1 MIEKANPEIDV
12 EELMRHIRE
21 EVARRKQ
28 SFATPQSLA
37 ETTQRLMALKA
48 ALEQGWPTLL
58 ACDLQPAFAPS
69 PERCY
74 TLGELLRFHDDAF
87 VTNAYQAILLR
98 PADSGGFEHYLD
110 LLRRGESK
118 VAILGRLRYSP
129 EGRHHGVKIK
139 GLWRGFLLWRFYRLP
154 LIGSL
159 FQTFAI
165 LARLPALERNQRCF
179 EAYAIQQ
186 IGRLNL
192 RAGENVNITQ
202 HAAQQRW
209 TSFQTVLP
217 PLQRLLAELATGK
230 ADAAVVQSLADSLG
244 HETQEQLA
252 KVAEH
257 LRLLEERNPARALE
271 TLTTQWRESEQQL
284 RHDMTAQLR
293 LLDEHKADAAQLAG
307 LTNHLMEMAQ
317 TKADQI
323 ALSELR
329 DTLAQAVQAKADQTA
344 LTNLRDTFA
353 QAVQAKADQASVASM
368 AAEIR
373 QVQQRIQDHKR
384 SLLDQQRRLGLL
396 LEEARKR
403 LPAPLDNGQLATFA
417 GEADHLLDAMYV
429 TFEDRFRGD
438 RADIKQRV
446 AVYLPLIEAARV
458 GTPDAPIVDIGCGRG
473 EWLELLQE
481 HLLTARGVDLNRIMV
496 NECRERGF
504 EVVEAEAL
512 QYLRELPDSSLGAVT
527 GMHIIEHLPLPILIA
542 LLDESLRVLRPG
554 GLAIFETP
562 NPENLVVGACNFYM
576 DPTHRNPLPPVMVEY
591 LVEARGFVRVE
602 TRRWQQGLQDSLQFL
617 QAGSP
622 GAAELNPLIQMTKE
636 HYFAAPDYAVIG
648 YKA

>member
-1 MIEKANPEIDV
+1 MIETANPEIDV

-21 EVARRKQ
+21 DVARRKQ
-28 SFATPQSLA
+28 SLATPQSLA

-48 ALEQGWPTLL
+48 ALEQSWPALL

-69 PERCY
+69 PERRY

-87 VTNAYQAILLR
+87 VANAYQAILLR

-159 FQTFAI
+159 FQTLAI

-179 EAYAIQQ
+179 ESYAIQQ

-257 LRLLEERNPARALE
+257 LRRLEEQNPKQALE
-271 TLTTQWRESEQQL
+271 TLATQWQESEQRL

-317 TKADQI
+317 TKADQT

-329 DTLAQAVQAKADQTA
+329 DTLAQAVQVKADQTG
-344 LTNLRDTFA
+344 
-353 QAVQAKADQASVASM
+353 VASM

-373 QVQQRIQDHKR
+373 QMQQRIQDHKR

-403 LPAPLDNGQLATFA
+403 LPAPLDNVQLATFA
-417 GEADHLLDAMYV
+417 DEADHLLDAMYV

-473 EWLELLQE
+473 EWLELLKE
-481 HLLTARGVDLNRIMV
+481 RGLTARGVDLNRIMV
-496 NECRERGF
+496 NECRERGC
-504 EVVEAEAL
+504 EVAEAEAL
-512 QYLRELPDSSLGAVT
+512 QYLRELPDNCLGAVT
-527 GMHIIEHLPLPILIA
+527 GIHIIEHLPLPILIA

-591 LVEARGFVRVE
+591 LVEARGFVQVE
-602 TRRWQQGLQDSLQFL
+602 IRRWQQGLQDSLQFL

-622 GAAELNPLIQMTKE
+622 GAAELNPLIQMIKE

-648 YKA
+648 HKA

>member
-1 MIEKANPEIDV
+1 MIETTNPEIDV

-21 EVARRKQ
+21 DLARRKQ
-28 SFATPQSLA
+28 SLTTPSLA

-48 ALEQGWPTLL
+48 ALEQGWPALPT
-58 ACDLQPAFAPS
+58 CDLQPAFVPS
-69 PERCY
+69 PERRY

-87 VTNAYQAILLR
+87 VANAYQAILLR
-98 PADSGGFEHYLD
+98 PADPGGLEHYLD

-118 VAILGRLRYSP
+118 VGILGRLRYSP
-129 EGRHHGVKIK
+129 EGRQHGVKIK
-139 GLWRGFLLWRFYRLP
+139 GLGRGFLLWRFYHLP
-154 LIGSL
+154 LIGGL
-159 FQTFAI
+159 FQTLAI

-192 RAGENVNITQ
+192 RTGENANITQ
-202 HAAQQRW
+202 HAVQQRW
-209 TSFQTVLP
+209 TSFQAALP
-217 PLQRLLAELATGK
+217 PLQRLLTELATGK
-230 ADAAVVQSLADSLG
+230 ADAAALQGLADSLG

-257 LRLLEERNPARALE
+257 LRCLEERNPMREMETLTGQVRELREIKADGAALE
-271 TLTTQWRESEQQL
+271 TLATRWRAGEQQF
-284 RHDMTAQLR
+284 RNDMDVQLR
-293 LLDEHKADAAQLAG
+293 LLNEHKADAAQLTG
-307 LTNHLMEMAQ
+307 LANHLMEMAQ
-317 TKADQI
+317 TKADQT

-329 DTLAQAVQAKADQTA
+329 DTLAQAVQAKADQT
-344 LTNLRDTFA
+344 
-353 QAVQAKADQASVASM
+353 SVASM
-368 AAEIR
+368 AAEMR

-403 LPAPLDNGQLATFA
+403 LPDPLDKGQLATFA

-438 RADIKQRV
+438 RADIKQRMT
-446 AVYLPLIEAARV
+446 VYLPLIAAARV

-481 HLLTARGVDLNRIMV
+481 HGLTARGVDLNRIMID
-496 NECRERGF
+496 ECRERGC
-504 EVVEAEAL
+504 EVAEAEAL
-512 QYLRELPDSSLGAVT
+512 QYLRELPDNSLGAVT
-527 GMHIIEHLPLPILIA
+527 GMHIIEHLPLPVLIA

-562 NPENLVVGACNFYM
+562 NPENLMVGACNFYM

-602 TRRWQQGLQDSLQFL
+602 IRRWQQGLQDSLQFL
-617 QAGSP
+617 QAGTP
-622 GAAELNPLIQMTKE
+622 GAAELNPLIQMAKE

-648 YKA
+648 YKAC

>member
-1 MIEKANPEIDV
+1 MIETANPEIDV

-21 EVARRKQ
+21 DVARRKQ
-28 SFATPQSLA
+28 SLATPQSLA

-48 ALEQGWPTLL
+48 ALEQSWPALL

-69 PERCY
+69 PERRY

-87 VTNAYQAILLR
+87 VANAYQAILLR

-159 FQTFAI
+159 FQTLAI

-179 EAYAIQQ
+179 ESYAIQQ

-257 LRLLEERNPARALE
+257 LRRLEEQNPKQALE
-271 TLTTQWRESEQQL
+271 TLATQWQESEQRL

-317 TKADQI
+317 TKADQT

-329 DTLAQAVQAKADQTA
+329 DTLAQAVQVKADQTG
-344 LTNLRDTFA
+344 
-353 QAVQAKADQASVASM
+353 VASM

-373 QVQQRIQDHKR
+373 QMQQRIQDHKR

-403 LPAPLDNGQLATFA
+403 LPAPLDNVQLATFA
-417 GEADHLLDAMYV
+417 DEADHLLDAMYV

-473 EWLELLQE
+473 EWLELLKE
-481 HLLTARGVDLNRIMV
+481 RGLTARGVDLNRIMV
-496 NECRERGF
+496 NECRERGC
-504 EVVEAEAL
+504 EVAEAEAL
-512 QYLRELPDSSLGAVT
+512 QYLRELPDNCLGAVT

-591 LVEARGFVRVE
+591 LVEARGFVQVE
-602 TRRWQQGLQDSLQFL
+602 IRRWQQGLQDSLQFL

-622 GAAELNPLIQMTKE
+622 GAAELNPLIQMIKE

-648 YKA
+648 HKA

>member
-1 MIEKANPEIDV
+1 MIETANPEIDV

-21 EVARRKQ
+21 DVARRKQ
-28 SFATPQSLA
+28 SLATPQSLA

-48 ALEQGWPTLL
+48 ALEQSWPALL

-69 PERCY
+69 PERRY

-87 VTNAYQAILLR
+87 VANAYQAILLR

-159 FQTFAI
+159 FQTLAI

-179 EAYAIQQ
+179 ESYAIQQ

-257 LRLLEERNPARALE
+257 LRRLEEQNPKQALE
-271 TLTTQWRESEQQL
+271 TLATQWQESEQRL

-317 TKADQI
+317 TKADQT

-329 DTLAQAVQAKADQTA
+329 DTLAQAVQVKADQTG
-344 LTNLRDTFA
+344 
-353 QAVQAKADQASVASM
+353 VASM

-373 QVQQRIQDHKR
+373 QMQQRIQDHKR

-403 LPAPLDNGQLATFA
+403 LPAPLDNVQLATFA
-417 GEADHLLDAMYV
+417 DEADHLLDAMYV

-473 EWLELLQE
+473 EWLELLKE
-481 HLLTARGVDLNRIMV
+481 RGLTARGVDLNRIMV
-496 NECRERGF
+496 NECRERGC
-504 EVVEAEAL
+504 EVAEAEAL
-512 QYLRELPDSSLGAVT
+512 QYLRELPDNCLGAVT

-591 LVEARGFVRVE
+591 LVEARGFVQVE
-602 TRRWQQGLQDSLQFL
+602 IRRWQQGLQDSLQFL
-617 QAGSP
+617 QTGSP
-622 GAAELNPLIQMTKE
+622 GAAELNPLIQMIKE

-648 YKA
+648 HKA

>member
-1 MIEKANPEIDV
+1 MIETANPEIDV

-21 EVARRKQ
+21 DVARRKQ
-28 SFATPQSLA
+28 SLATPQSLA

-48 ALEQGWPTLL
+48 ALEQSWPALL

-69 PERCY
+69 PERRY

-87 VTNAYQAILLR
+87 VANAYQAILLR

-159 FQTFAI
+159 FQTLAI

-179 EAYAIQQ
+179 ESYAIQQ

-257 LRLLEERNPARALE
+257 LRRLEEQNPKQALE
-271 TLTTQWRESEQQL
+271 TLATQWQESEQRL

-317 TKADQI
+317 TKADQT

-329 DTLAQAVQAKADQTA
+329 DTLAQAVQVKADQTG
-344 LTNLRDTFA
+344 
-353 QAVQAKADQASVASM
+353 VASM

-373 QVQQRIQDHKR
+373 QMQQRIQDHKR

-396 LEEARKR
+396 LEAARKR
-403 LPAPLDNGQLATFA
+403 LPAPLDNVQLATFA
-417 GEADHLLDAMYV
+417 DEADHLLDAMYV

-473 EWLELLQE
+473 EWLELLKE
-481 HLLTARGVDLNRIMV
+481 RGLTARGVDLNRIMV
-496 NECRERGF
+496 NECRERGC
-504 EVVEAEAL
+504 EVAEAEAL
-512 QYLRELPDSSLGAVT
+512 QYLRELPDNCLGAVT

-591 LVEARGFVRVE
+591 LVEARGFVQVE
-602 TRRWQQGLQDSLQFL
+602 IRRWQQGLQDSLQFL
-617 QAGSP
+617 QTGSP
-622 GAAELNPLIQMTKE
+622 GAAELNPLIQMIKE

-648 YKA
+648 HKA

>member
-1 MIEKANPEIDV
+1 MIETANPEIDV

-21 EVARRKQ
+21 DVARRKQ
-28 SFATPQSLA
+28 SLATPQSLA

-48 ALEQGWPTLL
+48 ALEQSWPALL

-69 PERCY
+69 PERRY

-87 VTNAYQAILLR
+87 VANAYQAILLR

-159 FQTFAI
+159 FQTLAI

-179 EAYAIQQ
+179 ESYAIQQ

-257 LRLLEERNPARALE
+257 LRRLEEQNPKQALE
-271 TLTTQWRESEQQL
+271 TLATQWQESEQRL

-317 TKADQI
+317 TKADQT

-329 DTLAQAVQAKADQTA
+329 DTLAQAVQVKADQTG
-344 LTNLRDTFA
+344 
-353 QAVQAKADQASVASM
+353 VASM

-373 QVQQRIQDHKR
+373 QMQQRIQDHKR

-396 LEEARKR
+396 LEAARKR
-403 LPAPLDNGQLATFA
+403 LPAPLDNVQLATFA
-417 GEADHLLDAMYV
+417 DEADHLLDAMYV

-473 EWLELLQE
+473 EWLELLKE
-481 HLLTARGVDLNRIMV
+481 RGLTARGVDLNRIMV
-496 NECRERGF
+496 NECRERGC
-504 EVVEAEAL
+504 EVAEAEAL
-512 QYLRELPDSSLGAVT
+512 QYLRELPDNCLGAVT

-591 LVEARGFVRVE
+591 LVEARGFVQVE
-602 TRRWQQGLQDSLQFL
+602 IRRWQQGLQDSLQFL

-622 GAAELNPLIQMTKE
+622 GAAELNPLIQMIKE

-648 YKA
+648 HKA